1 MFCLLKFSS
10 GAGKSQSPWHPG
22 EPGDCSFLFI
32 PKSDSPAQ
40 VWVSAFSQRRSPGLR
55 KSWAATVY
63 SPQASTHLSPA
74 FPSPASYQTKLTAA
88 VSERL
93 GVRVPMHTS
102 GRGAAQQKA
111 TAGNCGLTR
120 SEESWARDWHHC
132 SILLVQCVTAQ
143 ILCSHA
149 FKTIPRNDRGEQ
161 FGEHW

>member
-10 GAGKSQSPWHPG
+10 GAGKSRSPWHPG

-32 PKSDSPAQ
+32 PKSASPAQ

-93 GVRVPMHTS
+93 GVRVPMHAS
-102 GRGAAQQKA
+102 GRGCS
-111 TAGNCGLTR
+111 TA
-120 SEESWARDWHHC
+120 ESNRGKLQTDTQRRILGPALASLLHFAGSVRDC
-132 SILLVQCVTAQ
+132 SDFMFPCFQNYPP
-143 ILCSHA
+143 
-149 FKTIPRNDRGEQ
+149 K
-161 FGEHW
+161 